1 MNYKTTLNLIIE
13 YPYLNNNFKINFMKI
28 NTKFAL
34 TLLVVGIAISC
45 KQAENAEESANAVTD
60 STSTISSSAAVQPKN
75 SNRKFVRTAD
85 IKFKVKNVAKSTGVI
100 EDATN
105 KFGGFV
111 TYTNLQSN
119 ISDEDQTKI
128 SPDSTLVTTK
138 YTVENNLT
146 IRVPNQQLDT
156 VIKTITHQIGFLN
169 YRVIKADDVTLQM
182 LSNQMAQSRGS
193 STEKRIANAIDVK
206 GKKLNSIMAA
216 EENLDAKK
224 EAKDSKKLENI
235 SLNDQVNFSTLTLQI
250 YQDTSVKQEMIA
262 NEKSINTYR
271 PHLGLQLW
279 DSLKTGWFILENIL
293 SFLFVL
299 WPFALIGF
307 LGFIGYKKI
316 AKK

>member
-1 MNYKTTLNLIIE
+1 
-13 YPYLNNNFKINFMKI
+13 MKN

-34 TLLVVGIAISC
+34 ALLVVGIAISC

-60 STSTISSSAAVQPKN
+60 STSVVSSSAAVQPKN
-75 SNRKFVRTAD
+75 SNRKFVRNAD

-100 EDATN
+100 EDAT
-105 KFGGFV
+105 KEFGGFV

-119 ISDEDQTKI
+119 ISDEDKTKI
-128 SPDSTLVTTK
+128 SPDSSLVTTK
-138 YTVENNLT
+138 YTVENNIT
-146 IRVPNQQLDT
+146 IRVPNLQLDT

-169 YRVIKADDVTLQM
+169 YRVIKAEDVTLQM
-182 LSNQMAQSRGS
+182 LSNKMAQSRSTS
-193 STEKRIANAIDVK
+193 SENRIANAIAVK

-216 EENLDAKK
+216 EENLNAKK
-224 EAKDSKKLENI
+224 EANDSKTLENL

-262 NEKSINTYR
+262 NEKSSNTYR

-279 DSLKTGWFILENIL
+279 DSLKTGWFMLENIL
-293 SFLFVL
+293 SFLVVL
-299 WPFALIGF
+299 WPFALIGL
-307 LGFIGYKKI
+307 LGFLGYKKF